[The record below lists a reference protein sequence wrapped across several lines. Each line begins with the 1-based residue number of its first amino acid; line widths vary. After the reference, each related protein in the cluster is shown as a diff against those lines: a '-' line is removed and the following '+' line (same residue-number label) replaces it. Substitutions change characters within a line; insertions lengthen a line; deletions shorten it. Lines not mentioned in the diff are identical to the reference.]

1 MSLEDF
7 KLILKEPIDISI
19 MKRGFLKVYH
29 QQRAQLNQSDQII
42 ESIFGE
48 NNNYHQICNT
58 YLDFDIAV
66 PIKDPTNFHQDDSIR
81 LVNKPYAFC
90 FKEARLSTTIR
101 SDIEH
106 NKLCGQVPT
115 IMKVIS
121 NKDGDLLSQFHN
133 INENDIPIL
142 ERMVKLPPQIRDT
155 PQQKMLLNNY
165 DSDANEGK
173 K

>member
-58 YLDFDIAV
+58 YLEFDIAV
-66 PIKDPTNFHQDDSIR
+66 PKKDPTNFHQDDSIR
-81 LVNKPYAFC
+81 LVKNP
-90 FKEARLSTTIR
+90 
-101 SDIEH
+101 
-106 NKLCGQVPT
+106 
-115 IMKVIS
+115 
-121 NKDGDLLSQFHN
+121 
-133 INENDIPIL
+133 
-142 ERMVKLPPQIRDT
+142 
-155 PQQKMLLNNY
+155 
-165 DSDANEGK
+165 
-173 K
+173 

>member
-7 KLILKEPIDISI
+7 LLLDDEPFDNSI
-19 MKRGFLKVYH
+19 MKRDFLKVYH
-29 QQRAQLNQSDQII
+29 QQRAQLKQSDQNI
-42 ESIFGE
+42 ESFFGE
-48 NNNYHQICNT
+48 NYNYHQIGNIN
-58 YLDFDIAV
+58 LEFDITV
-66 PIKDPTNFHQDDSIR
+66 RKKVTTNFHQDDSIR

>member
-1 MSLEDF
+1 
-7 KLILKEPIDISI
+7 
-19 MKRGFLKVYH
+19 
-29 QQRAQLNQSDQII
+29 
-42 ESIFGE
+42 
-48 NNNYHQICNT
+48 
-58 YLDFDIAV
+58 
-66 PIKDPTNFHQDDSIR
+66 
-81 LVNKPYAFC
+81 
-90 FKEARLSTTIR
+90 
-101 SDIEH
+101 
-106 NKLCGQVPT
+106 
-115 IMKVIS
+115 MKVIS